1 MHVLKEYFSDVVHQ
15 FDVILIP
22 AAPTGPPRK
31 FMAVAVGARSITFT
45 WEAPEP
51 HLQNGVILSY
61 TIICDPSPSSS
72 LGSMTLQLAG
82 NITQGG
88 FSPLTFYSCSIFA
101 RNSVGNGPAAYHN
114 VTTGDDSKHI

>member
-1 MHVLKEYFSDVVHQ
+1 MVV
-15 FDVILIP
+15 P
-22 AAPTGPPRK
+22 
-31 FMAVAVGARSITFT
+31 VGARSLTFT

-61 TIICDPSPSSS
+61 TIICDPSPSSA
-72 LGSMTLQLAG
+72 LDHVTRAR

-101 RNSVGNGPAAYHN
+101 RNSVGDGPAAYHN
-114 VTTGDDSKHI
+114 VTTGDDSKHGITYVETI